1 MKGTNHEYIRR
12 NLHTN
17 QTKIF
22 FLLLNRMP
30 TNSTEYR
37 LSYYER
43 NKERLQR
50 QAREYHWK
58 HKHRIN
64 EYSRQYWIQN
74 KDRLNEQRKHH
85 RYAVMAT
92 PAKTRPDLPV
102 EPKKVEPVVEVQ
114 EEELPALPVWT
125 PRPEDFI
132 VKFE

>member
-1 MKGTNHEYIRR
+1 MNRKENKKKK
-12 NLHTN
+12 NF
-17 QTKIF
+17 F

-43 NKERLQR
+43 NKERLQK

-58 HKHRIN
+58 HKHKIN

-74 KDRLNEQRKHH
+74 KDRLNEQRKNH
-85 RYAVMAT
+85 RYNVMAT
-92 PAKTRPDLPV
+92 PAKTRVEEPV
-102 EPKKVEPVVEVQ
+102 EPKKVEPVVQIQ
-114 EEELPALPVWT
+114 EESAPLPVWI
-125 PRPEDFI
+125 PKPEDFI